1 MTSLAFWKVPSRK
14 LYAIATERKR
24 SKTQS
29 DSDDEFDGSAKKQM
43 PTKHTKLDHL
53 MQDVKELKEAVK
65 SALHVSQDTPIPL
78 GLKLAVRDAFKC
90 SISLTSPIKP
100 PVIITTCCKVIFG
113 CNECVNEW
121 FSGRRP

>member
-1 MTSLAFWKVPSRK
+1 
-14 LYAIATERKR
+14 
-24 SKTQS
+24 
-29 DSDDEFDGSAKKQM
+29 M

-65 SALHVSQDTPIPL
+65 SALDVTPIPL

-90 SISLTSPIKP
+90 SICLTSPIKP
-100 PVIITTCCKVIFG
+100 PVIITTCCKVILG

-121 FSGRRP
+121 FSAWGGGLNQGLPCMQS